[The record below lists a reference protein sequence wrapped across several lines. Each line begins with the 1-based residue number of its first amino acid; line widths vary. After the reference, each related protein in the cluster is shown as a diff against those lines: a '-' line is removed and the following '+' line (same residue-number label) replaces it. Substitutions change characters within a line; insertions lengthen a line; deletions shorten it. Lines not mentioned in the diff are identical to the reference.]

1 MNNTTIIGNIGK
13 PPELRYTPS
22 KMAVA
27 EFSVATTRGKDD
39 KKQTTWHTITAF
51 GKTAENAAAS
61 LQKGNRV
68 IVIVQDNNSR
78 YWLLGADN
86 GLEATAGTA
95 GTGTAFG
102 DRSGYEMTLTGM
114 EPDPMLNIAAATF
127 SASTTQISGS

>member
-39 KKQTTWHTITAF
+39 KKQTTWHTVTAF

-68 IVIVQDNNSR
+68 IVIGRIDVTTSEKDGQKR
-78 YWLLGADN
+78 TYTKIVADN
-86 GLEATAGTA
+86 IGLDLTYDGAYVDKSADTMKQVASKFGQDLFEDEEA
-95 GTGTAFG
+95 F
-102 DRSGYEMTLTGM
+102 
-114 EPDPMLNIAAATF
+114 
-127 SASTTQISGS
+127 

>member
-13 PPELRYTPS
+13 PPELRYTNS

-68 IVIVQDNNSR
+68 IVIGRIDITTSEKDGQKKTYTKIV
-78 YWLLGADN
+78 ADN
-86 GLEATAGTA
+86 IGLDLTYDAAYVDKSADTMKQVANKFGGDLFDEEEA
-95 GTGTAFG
+95 F
-102 DRSGYEMTLTGM
+102 
-114 EPDPMLNIAAATF
+114 
-127 SASTTQISGS
+127 

>member
-39 KKQTTWHTITAF
+39 KKQTTWHTVTAF

-68 IVIVQDNNSR
+68 IVIGRIDVTTSEKDGQKKT
-78 YWLLGADN
+78 YTKIVADN
-86 GLEATAGTA
+86 IGLDLTYDAAYVDKSADTMKQVSNKFGQDLFEDEEA
-95 GTGTAFG
+95 F
-102 DRSGYEMTLTGM
+102 
-114 EPDPMLNIAAATF
+114 
-127 SASTTQISGS
+127 

>member
-13 PPELRYTPS
+13 PPELRYTNS

-39 KKQTTWHTITAF
+39 KKQTTWHTVTAF

-68 IVIVQDNNSR
+68 IVIGRIDVTTSEKDGQKR
-78 YWLLGADN
+78 TYTKIVADN
-86 GLEATAGTA
+86 IGLDLTYDAAYVDKTADTMQQVGNKFGGGMFEDEEA
-95 GTGTAFG
+95 F
-102 DRSGYEMTLTGM
+102 
-114 EPDPMLNIAAATF
+114 
-127 SASTTQISGS
+127 

>member
-13 PPELRYTPS
+13 PPELRYTNS

-39 KKQTTWHTITAF
+39 KKQTTWHTVTAF

-68 IVIVQDNNSR
+68 IVIGRIDITTSEKDGQKKTYTKIV
-78 YWLLGADN
+78 ADN
-86 GLEATAGTA
+86 IGLDLTYDAAYVDKSADTMKQVANKFGGDLFDEEEA
-95 GTGTAFG
+95 F
-102 DRSGYEMTLTGM
+102 
-114 EPDPMLNIAAATF
+114 
-127 SASTTQISGS
+127 

>member
-39 KKQTTWHTITAF
+39 KKQTTWHTVTAF

-68 IVIVQDNNSR
+68 IVIGRIDVTTSEKDGQKKT
-78 YWLLGADN
+78 YTKIVADN
-86 GLEATAGTA
+86 IGLDLTYDAAYVDKSADTMKQVANKFGGDLFDEED
-95 GTGTAFG
+95 AF
-102 DRSGYEMTLTGM
+102 
-114 EPDPMLNIAAATF
+114 
-127 SASTTQISGS
+127 

>member
-27 EFSVATTRGKDD
+27 EFSVATTRGKDE
-39 KKQTTWHTITAF
+39 KKTTTWHTVTAF

-68 IVIVQDNNSR
+68 IVIGRIDVTTSEKDGQKR
-78 YWLLGADN
+78 TYTKIVADN
-86 GLEATAGTA
+86 IGLDLTYDAAYVDKTADTMQKVSNQ
-95 GTGTAFG
+95 FG
-102 DRSGYEMTLTGM
+102 GGM
-114 EPDPMLNIAAATF
+114 FEEEDF
-127 SASTTQISGS
+127 

>member
-1 MNNTTIIGNIGK
+1 MSNTSIIIGNIGK

-68 IVIVQDNNSR
+68 IVIGRIDVTTSEKDGQKR
-78 YWLLGADN
+78 TYTKIVADN
-86 GLEATAGTA
+86 IGLDLTYDAAYVDKSADTMKQVTQKFGQDLFEDEEA
-95 GTGTAFG
+95 F
-102 DRSGYEMTLTGM
+102 
-114 EPDPMLNIAAATF
+114 
-127 SASTTQISGS
+127 

>member
-68 IVIVQDNNSR
+68 IVIGRIDVTTSEKDGQKR
-78 YWLLGADN
+78 TYTKIVADN
-86 GLEATAGTA
+86 IGLDLTYDAAYVDKSADTMKQVGQKFGQDLFEDEEA
-95 GTGTAFG
+95 F
-102 DRSGYEMTLTGM
+102 
-114 EPDPMLNIAAATF
+114 
-127 SASTTQISGS
+127 

>member
-39 KKQTTWHTITAF
+39 KKQTTWHTVTAF

-68 IVIVQDNNSR
+68 IVIGRIDITTSEKDGQKKT
-78 YWLLGADN
+78 YTKIIADN
-86 GLEATAGTA
+86 IGIDLTYDPAYVDKSADTMKKVTDTFGGGMFEDED
-95 GTGTAFG
+95 AF
-102 DRSGYEMTLTGM
+102 
-114 EPDPMLNIAAATF
+114 
-127 SASTTQISGS
+127 